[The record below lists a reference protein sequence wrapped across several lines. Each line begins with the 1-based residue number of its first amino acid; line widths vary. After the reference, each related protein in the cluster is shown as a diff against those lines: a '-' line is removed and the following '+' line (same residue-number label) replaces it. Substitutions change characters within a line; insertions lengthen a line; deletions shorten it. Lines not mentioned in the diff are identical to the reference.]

1 MALPPAASAS
11 ADVGDQAAAPP
22 SGRRARNRLE
32 KERAY
37 LAAAMDIAGR
47 DGLRALTMQRLADEV
62 DAAVGTV
69 YTYFPSK
76 GALIAELQREAIE
89 RLTDS
94 YHLIRD
100 RSDAILVAW
109 TDPVAAAV
117 ARLAVF
123 GRFWVASVDTFP
135 QEAAFLHA
143 LISESEQMVPPEE
156 QYRVMPAAVILLNE
170 ARACVAAAA
179 DAGAIDDLGGS
190 DPMDV
195 VIRWAAALTGV
206 LLTSNLAPLNPRAF
220 DGPRLARILQRD
232 LLLGWGARRAAVDE
246 AEAHVADLQADGPL
260 APPLPE

>member
-1 MALPPAASAS
+1 MGTSAHGVADEVVEDAPAAT
-11 ADVGDQAAAPP
+11 
-22 SGRRARNRLE
+22 GRRARNRLE
-32 KERAY
+32 RERAY

-76 GALIAELQREAIE
+76 GALVAELQREAIE
-89 RLTDS
+89 RLTES

-100 RSDAILVAW
+100 RSDARLAGW
-109 TDPVAAAV
+109 DDQVAASV

-123 GRFWVASVDTFP
+123 GRFWVATVDTFP

-156 QYRVMPAAVILLNE
+156 HHRVMPAALILLNE
-170 ARACVAAAA
+170 ARACVAESAA
-179 DAGAIDDLGGS
+179 AGAIDPLGDT
-190 DPMDV
+190 DPMDI

-206 LLTSNLAPLNPRAF
+206 LLTVNLAPLNPRAF
-220 DGPRLARILQRD
+220 DGRRLARVLQRD
-232 LLLGWGARRAAVDE
+232 LLLGWGASRAGVDR
-246 AEAHVADLQADGPL
+246 AEAHVAELEAEGPL
-260 APPLPE
+260 APLLDA

>member
-1 MALPPAASAS
+1 MSARAATERDAGG
-11 ADVGDQAAAPP
+11 VVV
-22 SGRRARNRLE
+22 GRRARNRLE

-76 GALIAELQREAIE
+76 GALVAELQREAIE
-89 RLTDS
+89 RLTAS
-94 YHLIRD
+94 YHLTRD
-100 RSDAILVAW
+100 RSEVELAGWDDA
-109 TDPVAAAV
+109 TAAAV

-143 LISESEQMVPPEE
+143 LISESEQMVPEDE
-156 QYRVMPAAVILLNE
+156 HHRVMPAAMALLDE
-170 ARACVAAAA
+170 ARAAVAAGVEVGAVAA
-179 DAGAIDDLGGS
+179 VAGD

-195 VIRWAAALTGV
+195 VIRWAAALTGA
-206 LLTSNLAPLNPRAF
+206 LLTSNMAPLNPKAF
-220 DGPRLARILQRD
+220 DGRRLARQLQHD
-232 LLLGWGARRAAVDE
+232 LLVGWGAP
-246 AEAHVADLQADGPL
+246 AEALVRAEDHVARLEADGPL
-260 APPLPE
+260 APPLPSS